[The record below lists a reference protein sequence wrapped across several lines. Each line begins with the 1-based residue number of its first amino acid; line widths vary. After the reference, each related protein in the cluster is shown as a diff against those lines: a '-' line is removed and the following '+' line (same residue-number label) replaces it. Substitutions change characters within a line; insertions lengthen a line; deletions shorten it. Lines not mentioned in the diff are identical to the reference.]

1 VNTDV
6 AIFDDDDDDDD
17 DDDLCLICLP
27 LAAAPIALG
36 WGKKETQFHGSL
48 GKQAALANPEVSTSV
63 VSVHDDGRYEVCW
76 RDDGKYFVISY
87 PDATLGNQRRIRI
100 YAESGELFS
109 TSNAVSNAEPGL
121 CWRPRVQLITTIQR
135 RPGRGLDVIF
145 FETNAERHGEFELLN
160 ASQESL
166 FCVKQISFDEQG
178 YILAAL
184 CTILQPGG
192 QSAFS
197 LELRSSFTALYS
209 SPSVKLE
216 PSSFPFLLTFLSMG
230 CLLCIVSQYFLL
242 LNRSSPHLTVRLIT
256 CSNYQWSIKRELHFG
271 QLVLGADPHLPVTFT
286 WGSVASHNGLFT
298 LYVAAPAVSV
308 PSESD
313 SSTKG
318 LLGTMVRSWGFCP
331 MYDREYCLAGQPC
344 SRVASTNPVSGIV
357 CVVDND
363 CVKVTPMA
371 HSIIPPPMC
380 STKMVL
386 KSRSLTGEYQPN
398 RITSISFPGSW
409 ITRSPDSVHSPMIVQ
424 FESHSKE
431 LFTRLHLIDLEL
443 GACNHRCQTFED
455 GEDGVDVQLVTGSQ
469 NVAPWP
475 KRVRTIARVDLLTKL
490 FIFLFVEIASI
501 SKIVSSMSLT
511 EQPVLDVLT
520 LANQL
525 QPCGGN
531 ELNHLTWVDRT
542 HVAFIACNGFLVG
555 LLDLED
561 ATSTGTRWLLY
572 AESSSKGSSRFCGL
586 CWAPN
591 GYLCVQLSSG
601 HVIVYIFEE
610 LLRSKVCS
618 VVLNVLQDN
627 PNIGSLSSAGSAKI
641 HCVLKFP
648 VICGQLTI
656 ASFTTAD
663 RQRGALSA
671 APKASS
677 LVPYRSFLLGLHESS
692 HRLYGAPIPT
702 DQTVDQ
708 NGDPAAHSKSVSLLM
723 DLCSSFMVLPN
734 FLLVTSMRKLLICI
748 PTQFDAVTFA
758 SPESCQIELIA
769 RLTIP
774 TELYSTGQG
783 ASKNWYNDYLHP
795 IETGAVLVTA
805 VPTGTAVVLQMPRGN
820 LEQVHP
826 RALVLTHLADLL
838 NSGNYTEALL
848 LMRRHRVNMN
858 LLHDHNPS
866 TFRKNIGILLQQVE
880 DPELLTLFI
889 SDLLEED
896 VSETMYGTFYGIASA
911 QLYRDASVKQSLP
924 SLRLRSPKGDSKLN
938 GICDLLLAH
947 ITKDKRFLLPTLT
960 CYAKKKP
967 AELDTALLLLKNYY
981 EAGDNFSWESGI
993 RHLQYFGTP
1002 NELYR
1007 VALGTY
1013 DLELAQ
1019 VMAQRTQLDP
1029 KEYLAD
1035 LNYLRSITSSDGGPW
1050 GDTQS
1055 EYRLA
1060 YQRFKIDDQLMRF
1073 PTALKHLR
1081 ASGPQHSGNLISYV
1095 EKHKL
1100 YENALELFND
1110 NDAEFKII
1118 SRSWASHL
1126 LTGQKLLYAGQVYLR
1141 AGLYAL
1147 AARAFLSAV
1156 QPYLWSI
1163 SATEAH
1169 HQHESGSNQE
1179 DSDAV
1184 MSEQDI
1190 RDQALKMTAR
1200 LKDLGRHQEAIHLCV
1215 DILKN
1220 PDTAI
1225 LTALEGGLWL
1235 EARRLASTYTRPE
1248 VLKKWLK
1255 PKLSESSSM
1264 LLERIEKS
1272 HAEFSEFFER
1282 LTQLRRRHADE
1293 AECRRIAQLHG
1304 NLDSAMDSATESD
1317 MFSDTSSLS
1326 DTTTSESFGGLSI
1339 RSNSTKI
1346 SGRSAKNRRK
1356 QESRKWSSKPGSKYE
1371 EVGLLRELS
1380 KSVEL
1385 VQRLAAEVPIL
1396 ATELWRADMSVDG
1409 RALIRSINQLLAEQK
1424 LAIPIIW
1431 DDWITEKDP
1440 QYYPVQQ
1447 NEGRKRYPFK
1457 GNHYWSGHNPQF
1469 VLEPFI
1475 SFPPAMSKTQVE
1487 CCLLGLGCS

>member
-1 VNTDV
+1 MCGVRS
-6 AIFDDDDDDDD
+6 IFSRQAHHCVCHTQVLHFYLLLTNPGDHCITLLTTSLEPILTA
-17 DDDLCLICLP
+17 DLN
-27 LAAAPIALG
+27 AQGFGTAAPIALG

-48 GKQAALANPEVSTSV
+48 GKQAALAKPEAPTSV

-87 PDATLGNQRRIRI
+87 PDATLRNQRRLRI

-109 TSNAVSNAEPGL
+109 TSHAVSNAEPGL
-121 CWRPRVQLITTIQR
+121 CWRPRVQLVTTIQR

-160 ASQESL
+160 ASQESS
-166 FCVKQISFDEQG
+166 FSVKQINFEEQG

-184 CTILQPGG
+184 CTPLQSDG
-192 QSAFS
+192 QSAF
-197 LELRSSFTALYS
+197 
-209 SPSVKLE
+209 
-216 PSSFPFLLTFLSMG
+216 
-230 CLLCIVSQYFLL
+230 I
-242 LNRSSPHLTVRLIT
+242 RLIT

-271 QLVLGADPHLPVTFT
+271 QVAVGADPPLPVTFT

-308 PSESD
+308 SSESD
-313 SSTKG
+313 SSMKG
-318 LLGTMVRSWGFCP
+318 LLGTLVRSWVFCP

-344 SRVASTNPVSGIV
+344 NRVAATSSVSGIV
-357 CVVDND
+357 CFVDND

-371 HSIIPPPMC
+371 HSVIPPPIC
-380 STKMVL
+380 STQMVL
-386 KSRSLTGEYQPN
+386 KSRSLAGEYQPN

-409 ITRSPDSVHSPMIVQ
+409 IARSPDSTHSPMIVQ
-424 FESHSKE
+424 FESRSKE
-431 LFTRLHLIDLEL
+431 LFTRLHLVDLQL
-443 GACNHRCQTFED
+443 GASNYRRQTFED
-455 GEDGVDVQLVTGSQ
+455 GEDAVDVQLVTGSQ

-475 KRVRTIARVDLLTKL
+475 KRVRTIA
-490 FIFLFVEIASI
+490 I
-501 SKIVSSMSLT
+501 SKIVSSINLT
-511 EQPVLDVLT
+511 VQPVLDVLA

-525 QPCGGN
+525 QSCGGN
-531 ELNHLTWVDRT
+531 ELTHLTWVDRT

-555 LLDLED
+555 LLDLD
-561 ATSTGTRWLLY
+561 DVTSTGMRWLLY
-572 AESSSKGSSRFCGL
+572 AESSCKGSSRFCGL
-586 CWAPN
+586 SWAPD
-591 GYLCVQLSSG
+591 GYLCVQLNSG

-618 VVLNVLQDN
+618 VVLNIAQDN
-627 PNIGSLSSAGSAKI
+627 PDMRSLSSASSAEI
-641 HCVLKFP
+641 HCILKFP
-648 VICGQLTI
+648 VICDQLAV

-663 RQRGALSA
+663 LQRGALSA
-671 APKASS
+671 APKVSS
-677 LVPYRSFLLGLHESS
+677 VVPYRSFLLGLHESS

-702 DQTVDQ
+702 NPKVDQ
-708 NGDPAAHSKSVSLLM
+708 NADPAAHCKPVSLVM

-758 SPESCQIELIA
+758 SPESCQIELTS

-896 VSETMYGTFYGIASA
+896 VSETMYGTFYGIANA
-911 QLYRDASVKQSLP
+911 QLYRDASVKQSLS
-924 SLRLRSPKGDSKLN
+924 SLRLRSPKANSKLN
-938 GICDLLLAH
+938 GICDLLLTYM
-947 ITKDKRFLLPTLT
+947 TKDKRFLLPTLT

-967 AELDTALLLLKNYY
+967 AELDAALLLLKNYY

-993 RHLQYFGTP
+993 RHLQYFATP

-1029 KEYLAD
+1029 KEYLVD
-1035 LNYLRSITSSDGGPW
+1035 LNYLRSIVSSDGGPW
-1050 GDTQS
+1050 GDMQP

-1081 ASGPQHSGNLISYV
+1081 ASGPQHSENLISYV

-1100 YENALELFND
+1100 YEIALELFNE
-1110 NDAEFKII
+1110 NDAEFKVI

-1163 SATEAH
+1163 SATEAR
-1169 HQHESGSNQE
+1169 HQHESGINQE
-1179 DSDAV
+1179 DTDVV

-1200 LKDLGRHQEAIHLCV
+1200 LKELGRHQEAIPLCV
-1215 DILKN
+1215 DSLKN
-1220 PDTAI
+1220 PDAAI
-1225 LTALEGGLWL
+1225 LTALDGGLWL

-1255 PKLSESSSM
+1255 PKLSESASM
-1264 LLERIEKS
+1264 LLERIERT
-1272 HAEFSEFFER
+1272 HAEFSESFER

-1293 AECRRIAQLHG
+1293 AESRRIAQLHD

-1317 MFSDTSSLS
+1317 MFSDASSLS
-1326 DTTTSESFGGLSI
+1326 DASMSESVGDLSI
-1339 RSNSTKI
+1339 RSNYTKI

-1371 EVGLLRELS
+1371 EVGILRELS

-1385 VQRLAAEVPIL
+1385 AQRLAAEVPIL
-1396 ATELWRADMSVDG
+1396 ATELWHAGMSVDG

-1424 LAIPIIW
+1424 FAIPIIW

-1440 QYYPVQQ
+1440 QFYPVQQ

-1457 GNHYWSGHNPQF
+1457 
-1469 VLEPFI
+1469 EPFI
-1475 SFPPAMSKTQVE
+1475 SFPPAMSKTKVD